1 MSHCQKQSIDQS
13 TNRAALKKLTSY
25 DVKVTLSKNM
35 EMIMMLY
42 TMICTKHFTHR
53 AMRNNVN
60 VAHAGTNTIIKKCT
74 KSSRVFINL
83 GNS

>member
-1 MSHCQKQSIDQS
+1 
-13 TNRAALKKLTSY
+13 
-25 DVKVTLSKNM
+25 M
-35 EMIMMLY
+35 ETIMMLY
-42 TMICTKHFTHR
+42 TMICTKNFTHR
-53 AMRNNVN
+53 VMRNNVN